1 MSIGILIVSHVEQ
14 IAQGVPT
21 LLSQV
26 APDIS
31 ITFAGGT
38 AGQEIGTSLEKISNA
53 LDANRAEEVL
63 VFYDLGSAK
72 MNLEM
77 ASEFSSKRVH
87 IYDTALVESAY
98 VAASLLQAG
107 VPLTEINKQLMPL
120 TIKGDG

>member
-63 VFYDLGSAK
+63 AFYDLA
-72 MNLEM
+72 
-77 ASEFSSKRVH
+77 
-87 IYDTALVESAY
+87 
-98 VAASLLQAG
+98 
-107 VPLTEINKQLMPL
+107 VPK
-120 TIKGDG
+120 